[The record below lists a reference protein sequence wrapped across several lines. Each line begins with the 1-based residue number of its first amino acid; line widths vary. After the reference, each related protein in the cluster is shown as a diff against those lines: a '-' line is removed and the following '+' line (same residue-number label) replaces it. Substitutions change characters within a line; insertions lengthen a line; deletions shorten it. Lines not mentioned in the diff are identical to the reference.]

1 MVTDSPGVVFGEH
14 STSKAAATFA
24 SDIAAHAAADQLRGA
39 LGLGLAQV
47 QVITPNDRNAGRKL
61 QPEDKGIERT
71 LIRTHAVMGV
81 AGLLLGLA
89 VFGLLW
95 ALGVAMI
102 VNSPYMALGSLL
114 VFGLFGGL
122 MFGGFLSLRPDQD
135 AYIHTVYQAM
145 GEGRSAVVV
154 HAFSEEQKTQAA
166 ELLATHSGEVVTTL

>member
-61 QPEDKGIERT
+61 QPDDKGIERT

-95 ALGVAMI
+95 ALVDRDRQFLHDRLAGTCI
-102 VNSPYMALGSLL
+102 VLL
-114 VFGLFGGL
+114 
-122 MFGGFLSLRPDQD
+122 P
-135 AYIHTVYQAM
+135 APP
-145 GEGRSAVVV
+145 
-154 HAFSEEQKTQAA
+154 KP
-166 ELLATHSGEVVTTL
+166 